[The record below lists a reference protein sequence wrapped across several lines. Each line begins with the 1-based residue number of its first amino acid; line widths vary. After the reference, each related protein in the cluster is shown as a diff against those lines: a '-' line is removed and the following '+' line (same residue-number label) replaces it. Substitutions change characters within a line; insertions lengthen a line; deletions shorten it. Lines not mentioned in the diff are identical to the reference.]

1 MNCKHDQER
10 LILFQAGELEADEAD
25 QVRQR
30 METCGDCREEF
41 DRIAFLAAAPLTPEL
56 DVEAVA
62 AARAM
67 AYTRIGSSW
76 RHRFRVLT
84 DGLGA
89 FLSGLRPLPELAL
102 GMALIAFGYV
112 LGGSGS
118 GEAVPPA
125 TLPSTAVIDVHG
137 IEFDEATGRAIVRYD
152 RPRSQAVTG
161 NLGDAAV
168 ASVLQ
173 AALMNGDD
181 NGIRMHALKTVRALA
196 SSGTPESDL
205 SDAIVG
211 LVRTEKQEG
220 LRIRAIWALD
230 ALYESSTLPESA
242 RVALLTVMTS
252 DAGDGVRIAALNTLM
267 AHEPSQR
274 DAVALRQVVSGD
286 SNPYVRSGAAR
297 TLERIGV
304 PLEQIN

>member
-1 MNCKHDQER
+1 MNCEHELEQ
-10 LILFQAGELEADEAD
+10 LILFQAGELQEKEAD
-25 QVRQR
+25 QVRLQV
-30 METCGDCREEF
+30 ETCGDCREEF
-41 DRIAFLAAAPLTPEL
+41 DRIAFLADAPLTPEL
-56 DVEAVA
+56 DKEAIA

-67 AYTRIGSSW
+67 AYARIGSSW
-76 RHRFRVLT
+76 RHRFRVLA
-84 DGLGA
+84 DGLSSLA
-89 FLSGLRPLPELAL
+89 RGLRPLPELAL

-112 LGGSGS
+112 LGNSGGGDVAS
-118 GEAVPPA
+118 ELPA
-125 TLPSTAVIDVHG
+125 TAIVDVHG
-137 IEFDEATGRAIVRYD
+137 IEFDEATGRATVRYD
-152 RPRSQAVTG
+152 RPRSRAVTG
-161 NLGDAAV
+161 NLGDQAV

-211 LVRTEKQEG
+211 LVRTEQQEG
-220 LRIRAIWALD
+220 LRLRAIWALD
-230 ALYESSTLPESA
+230 ALYESSTLPEAA
-242 RVALLTVMTS
+242 RESLLSVLTS
-252 DAGDGVRIAALNTLM
+252 EAGDGVRIAALNTLM
-267 AHEPSQR
+267 AHEPSRR

-304 PLEQIN
+304 PLEQLN